1 MIQLSWLY
9 LRHQPGSP
17 LSRWFDERV
26 SRSGGRVKK
35 VAIIALAR
43 KRLVALWKYAVSGV
57 MIEGAVMT
65 KA

>member
-1 MIQLSWLY
+1 M
-9 LRHQPGSP
+9 
-17 LSRWFDERV
+17 SRWFNERV

-35 VAIIALAR
+35 VAIVALAR
-43 KRLVALWKYAVSGV
+43 KRLVALSKCAVSGV